1 MTRTPAPIAVV
12 LLVAIGAIEARASA
26 QQLAESVGPPRLE
39 SAGLMLTAAGLL
51 ASTVVYLV
59 LGHLA
64 QDDRTAVRAGALTGA
79 LAGLIGGTVRA
90 FIIEGPVA
98 DLVARYAS
106 VPDWFVPGALAV
118 FVALSCVAS
127 AVGGGALA
135 WTGRRLSRAA
145 RSRPPA

>member
-1 MTRTPAPIAVV
+1 VV

-64 QDDRTAVRAGALTGA
+64 DDDRAAVRAGALTGA

-90 FIIEGPVA
+90 FIIDVPVT
-98 DLVARYAS
+98 DLVARYAA
-106 VPDWFVPGALAV
+106 VPDWFVLGALAV
-118 FVALSCVAS
+118 FVALSCAGS

>member
-1 MTRTPAPIAVV
+1 MRRTWAPVATVV
-12 LLVAIGAIEARASA
+12 LIVIGAIEARVSA
-26 QQLAESVGPPRLE
+26 QQLAETIGPPRLE
-39 SAGLMLTAAGLL
+39 SAGVMLTAAGLL

-64 QDDRTAVRAGALTGA
+64 DDDRAALRGGALTGA
-79 LAGLIGGTVRA
+79 LAGLVGGTLRA
-90 FIIEGPVA
+90 FIIDGPVA
-98 DLVARYAS
+98 DLVARYAA
-106 VPDWFVPGALAV
+106 VPDWFVPGVLAV
-118 FVALSCVAS
+118 FVALSCVGS

>member
-1 MTRTPAPIAVV
+1 V
-12 LLVAIGAIEARASA
+12 LLVAIGAIEAWVSA
-26 QQLAESVGPPRLE
+26 DQLAATVGRPRLE
-39 SAGLMLTAAGLL
+39 NAGVLLTAAGLL

-59 LGHLA
+59 LGRLA
-64 QDDRTAVRAGALTGA
+64 ADDRAALRAGAVTGA
-79 LAGLIGGTVRA
+79 LAGVIGGSLRA
-90 FIIEGPVA
+90 IIIGGAVA
-98 DLVARYAS
+98 ELVARYAA

-127 AVGGGALA
+127 AVSGGALT